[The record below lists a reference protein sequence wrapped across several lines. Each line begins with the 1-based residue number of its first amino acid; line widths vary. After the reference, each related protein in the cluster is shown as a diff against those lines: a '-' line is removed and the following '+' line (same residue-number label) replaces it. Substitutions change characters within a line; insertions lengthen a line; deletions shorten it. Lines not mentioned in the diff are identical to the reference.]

1 MKNKKKVIL
10 NLQEHGYRM
19 LKSIGLSLLASIAF
33 YFLHAPLLFFLF
45 GLVTAIL
52 SITLFLLVVREN
64 KLKSA
69 RDPKVSKTDRTK
81 K

>member
-10 NLQEHGYRM
+10 NLQEHGNRM

-69 RDPKVSKTDRTK
+69 KDSKVSKTDRTK